1 MSIFIPR
8 SELSEKDLKKIDREL
23 FISKDDEGNK
33 KKFGIKKYYSTS
45 EKIPFITTF
54 QEFVLVPFYWG
65 VRNYG
70 KEKIKTVE
78 QITPLTF
85 EGTLRPE
92 QVDLQSQAMEHLKLK
107 NTCLLAVYPGFG
119 KTITSL
125 SMITHLHCRV
135 LIVVNKLVLVE
146 QWKNAI
152 RNYLGVE
159 AQFIRGG
166 KTKLQ
171 PTEIYIVNALNLPKY
186 KKQDLAN
193 LQIGCVIVDEC
204 HLILTKVFSNALFQI
219 SPQYLIGLSA
229 TPYRND
235 GFHSLFDL
243 YFGPHRVEK
252 DLYCPHRVLAVE
264 SGVVIEHE
272 LGKNQSINWNSVIE
286 KQSNCEKRIA
296 TIVHYAIKYPERFVL
311 ILCKR
316 IKQMHLIADHFSKHN
331 VQTTIFKE
339 NDISFDQEC
348 RILISSYQKVGTG
361 FSHDRLDMLILG
373 VDTEEYFLQ
382 YLGRVFRRRD
392 SNPIIV
398 DIIDQHPVL
407 RKHYYTRSKVYKKTG
422 GVVQKIKQQMNLK
435 E

>member
-1 MSIFIPR
+1 MSIYIPR
-8 SELSEKDLKKIDREL
+8 SELLECHLKKIDREL

-33 KKFGIKKYYSTS
+33 KKFGVKKYYVNS
-45 EKIPFITTF
+45 EKLPFVSTF
-54 QEFVLVPFYWG
+54 KHYVLVPFYWG
-65 VRNYG
+65 ISNFGV
-70 KEKIKTVE
+70 EKIHSLEDTSR
-78 QITPLTF
+78 F
-85 EGTLRPE
+85 CFNGTLRPQQIE
-92 QVDLQSQAMEHLKLK
+92 LKSKAMEHLRTK

-125 SMITHLHCRV
+125 SMISDLKCRV
-135 LIVVNKLVLVE
+135 LIIVNKIVLVE
-146 QWKNAI
+146 QWKEAI
-152 RNYLGVE
+152 RNYLNVE
-159 AQFIRGG
+159 PQFIRGG

-171 PTEIYIVNALNLPKY
+171 LSEIYIVNALNLPKY
-186 KKQDLAN
+186 GKDELAK
-193 LQIGCVIVDEC
+193 LKIGCVIVDEC

-219 SPQYLIGLSA
+219 SPKFLIGLSA

-252 DLYCPHRVLAVE
+252 SLYCPHKVLAIE

-272 LGKNQSINWNSVIE
+272 IGKNQNINWNSVID
-286 KQSNCEKRIA
+286 KQSKCEKRIV
-296 TIVHYAIKYPERFVL
+296 TIFDYTMKYPERFVL

-316 IKQMHLIADHFSKHN
+316 INQMRLIADYFQKHQ
-331 VQTTIFKE
+331 VETTIFKE
-339 NDISFDQEC
+339 NDITFDHDC

-407 RKHYYTRSKVYKKTG
+407 RKHYYTRSKVYKSTG
-422 GVVQKIKQQMNLK
+422 GVIEKIKQTNLK
-435 E
+435 S